1 MCHLISRLW
10 RQGEAQREARGYT
23 LIELMVAMALT
34 LVVLGVAFV
43 LFDHLYSVSE
53 VTGAMADVNQNLRA
67 SINLV
72 ARDLTSAGAGV
83 PIGGIPLP
91 GGSGSSAVL
100 RPGPGTNYF
109 PTGTGVLSAITPGYG
124 LSGNINGRI
133 SDEVTM
139 VRVDPQQRLEEYPLT
154 SIITVTTP
162 VASTHIQVDSGTN
175 IASGPSAVSVGD
187 LIMLSNANGMAL
199 GVVTAVDTTN
209 NWVFFDGGD
218 ALGLNQPGAA
228 SGNIQSLKNPGTGT
242 YPPTYAYKMLM
253 ITYYLDASVAN
264 NPRLMSQFG
273 VGTPSVVANGITG
286 LQFSYDTS
294 DGVTMT
300 PNQRDIPTGHSANE
314 IRKVNL
320 LVSGQ
325 SAARGRKTRQF
336 FSNTFTTGVTIRNL
350 AYRDKY

>member
-1 MCHLISRLW
+1 MYHPIYRLW
-10 RQGEAQREARGYT
+10 RQGEAQRGARGYS

-53 VTGAMADVNQNLRA
+53 VAGAMADVNQNLRA

-72 ARDLTSAGAGV
+72 ARDLTSAGAGI
-83 PIGGIPLP
+83 PIGGVPLP
-91 GGSGSSAVL
+91 GGSGATAVL
-100 RPGPGTNYF
+100 RPGPGSNYF
-109 PTGTGVLSAITPGYG
+109 PTGSGVLSAITPGYG
-124 LSGNINGRI
+124 LSGNINGQV
-133 SDEVTM
+133 SDEVTI
-139 VRVDPQQRLEEYPLT
+139 VRVDPQAQLEAYALT
-154 SIITVTTP
+154 SITTVTTP

-187 LIMLSNANGMAL
+187 LIMLSNANGTAL
-199 GVVTAVDTTN
+199 GMVTSVDTTN
-209 NWVFFDGGD
+209 NWIFFDGGD
-218 ALGLNQPGAA
+218 ALGINQPGAA
-228 SGNIQSLKNPGTGT
+228 SGNIQSLRNSGTGT
-242 YPPTYAYKMLM
+242 YPPTYAYKILML
-253 ITYYLDASVAN
+253 TYYLDASVAA
-264 NPRLMSQFG
+264 NPRLMSQTG
-273 VGTPSVVANGITG
+273 IRTPSVVANGITA

-300 PNQRDIPTGHSANE
+300 PNQRDITTPNE

-325 SAARGRKTRQF
+325 SATRGRKTGQF

-350 AYRDKY
+350 AYMDKY